1 MKGLDNQLYVTLLI
15 ISNIVAILQV
25 VAAIKWPRIARLSF
39 FLLFAWASWTNWT
52 ESQQTPQFYLEYA
65 DLTWSNWYRSF
76 IKGWFT
82 GHIQL
87 AVGLIATCQGLI
99 AISMLLKGWVYK
111 IGSVGGII
119 FLLSILPFGVGSGFP
134 CTAIMATALFILL
147 KKHNNEFIW
156 TRGKF
161 ITAKKQVIK

>member
-15 ISNIVAILQV
+15 VSNIVALLQV
-25 VAAIKWPRIARLSF
+25 IAAVRRPRIARLSF

-52 ESQQTPQFYLEYA
+52 ESRQAPQFYLEYA

-76 IKGWFT
+76 IKGWFAD
-82 GHIQL
+82 HVQL

-134 CTAIMATALFILL
+134 CTAIMAVALFILL
-147 KKHNNEFIW
+147 KKYNDEFIW
-156 TRGKF
+156 SRDKS
-161 ITAKKQVIK
+161 ITVKNQMIK